1 VSSLL
6 HGVVHVIPDNPRGPQ
21 APIRK
26 LGVGPDFD
34 IDLIAGQAVLHVEPP
49 TVLGNLLSVASL
61 HEGVPQQHGEAVM
74 VQTPRV
80 QPAVLVGTISV
91 VYHLREDFKRLEF
104 SRIDNLAQQQ

>member
-6 HGVVHVIPDNPRGPQ
+6 HGINHVIPDNPSGPY

-26 LGVGPDFD
+26 HGVGPDVNV
-34 IDLIAGQAVLHVEPP
+34 DLTAGQAVLHVESP
-49 TVLGNLLSVASL
+49 TVLRNLLSIANL

-74 VQTPRV
+74 VQTPCS
-80 QPAVLVGTISV
+80 QPVILVGTVQV

-104 SRIDNLAQQQ
+104 SRIDNPAQQQ